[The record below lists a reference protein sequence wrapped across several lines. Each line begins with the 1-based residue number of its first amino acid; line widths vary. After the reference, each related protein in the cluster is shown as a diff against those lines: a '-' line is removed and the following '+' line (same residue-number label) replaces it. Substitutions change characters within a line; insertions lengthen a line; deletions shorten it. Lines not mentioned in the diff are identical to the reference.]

1 MAVTAV
7 AMVAVTAV
15 ATMVAD
21 FTAEAAAASMVAA
34 RPFTAA
40 DFVQVI
46 SSTAAFAT
54 VDIGSH
60 TGTTS
65 TGISIMRRRITIT
78 RTAAGW
84 SGPITDRA
92 GSVAIARGITTTGAT
107 TIGIIAIGEI
117 ETMAEI
123 NQAPRAYSA
132 KLDTGFANR
141 IRATYKSRAFSC
153 GKPDATLPENALWGA

>member
-1 MAVTAV
+1 MAVMA
-7 AMVAVTAV
+7 AVTAV

-21 FTAEAAAASMVAA
+21 FTVEAAASMAA
-34 RPFTAA
+34 VRPFTAA
-40 DFVQVI
+40 DFVQVM
-46 SSTAAFAT
+46 SSTAAF
-54 VDIGSH
+54 VDIGSD
-60 TGTTS
+60 TGTTF
-65 TGISIMRRRITIT
+65 TGISIMRRPITIT
-78 RTAAGW
+78 RTATAGW

-92 GSVAIARGITTTGAT
+92 GSAAIARGITITGAT
-107 TIGIIAIGEI
+107 TTGIIAIGEI

>member
-1 MAVTAV
+1 MA
-7 AMVAVTAV
+7 
-15 ATMVAD
+15 
-21 FTAEAAAASMVAA
+21 AA

-40 DFVQVI
+40 DFVQVM

-60 TGTTS
+60 TGITF
-65 TGISIMRRRITIT
+65 TGISITRRPTTIT

-92 GSVAIARGITTTGAT
+92 GSAAIARGITTTGAT

>member
-1 MAVTAV
+1 MEVMA
-7 AMVAVTAV
+7 AVTAV

-21 FTAEAAAASMVAA
+21 FTAEAAASMAA
-34 RPFTAA
+34 VRPFTAA
-40 DFVQVI
+40 DFVQVM
-46 SSTAAFAT
+46 SSTAAF
-54 VDIGSH
+54 VDIGSR
-60 TGTTS
+60 TGTTF
-65 TGISIMRRRITIT
+65 TGISIMRRPITIT

-92 GSVAIARGITTTGAT
+92 GSAAIAGGITITGAT
-107 TIGIIAIGEI
+107 TTGIIAIGEI